1 MNTFST
7 PKQKRLGHLPTNT
20 MIASTQTNHPLANI
34 ATRPATVSPLLL
46 SLLDSLHQAGLRV
59 TLPRRAILAGL
70 LQQTAPVSIEQ
81 LHASLSPKS
90 CDLVT
95 VYRCLAAFEAI
106 GVVRRSYFNNGT
118 AMYQL
123 VRADR
128 PNYHLINRA
137 NGEARPL
144 DTDLTPSNF
153 AKPWTRSNPP
163 WRPGDTGVSPLRS
176 SLWSRGALPLQ
187 ITAKP
192 SRPHGA
198 LVRARPPL
206 F

>member
-1 MNTFST
+1 
-7 PKQKRLGHLPTNT
+7 

-34 ATRPATVSPLLL
+34 ATRPATVSPLLR
-46 SLLDSLHQAGLRV
+46 SLLDSLHQAGLRI
-59 TLPRRAILAGL
+59 TLPRKAILAGL
-70 LQQTAPVSIEQ
+70 LQQSVPVSIEQ

-137 NGEARPL
+137 NGEAHPL
-144 DTDLTPSNF
+144 DSDLAMRLRQTLDHIESTLEARGHRGVTAQVEFVVPGS
-153 AKPWTRSNPP
+153 AAASDHRQAVPP
-163 WRPGDTGVSPLRS
+163 A
-176 SLWSRGALPLQ
+176 RGLS
-187 ITAKP
+187 
-192 SRPHGA
+192 SRPPA
-198 LVRARPPL
+198 RRLVRGQ
-206 F
+206 